1 MTLSPLKSRA
11 QKGTQLPWSEGV
23 NWQLITLVL
32 LLSSIG
38 WVMVTSASMTF
49 AEANYNDGWY
59 FAKRYAIYWTLGLI
73 GAVLVAAVP
82 VPMWEKH
89 GSLFLVLALV
99 MLTLVLIPGL
109 GKRVNGSQRWLQIGP
124 LALQASE
131 MVKFCVIVFY
141 ASFLARRGEETL
153 ADWRGVF
160 KPLLILGMI
169 VFLLLLEPDF
179 GASVVMAGT
188 VMAMLFVAGVRLWQ
202 FMILLVS
209 ALGGMML
216 VATLSPYRMQRL
228 ITFLDPWADQFNSGY
243 QLTQSLI
250 AFGRGEWFG
259 LGLGNSV
266 QKLFYLPEAHT
277 DFIFAIIA
285 EEFGLFGVVAVVG
298 IFIALVVCVLNIA
311 QRAMRSGQV
320 FASFATFGVAV
331 MFAAQAFINVGVA
344 SGLLPTKGLTM
355 PFISYGGSSLLVS
368 CALMALV
375 LRIDW
380 ELYRNN
386 FAEEKKQKQKQMK
399 ARRSSKAPRI
409 DEDLPVLTDMVEAA

>member
-1 MTLSPLKSRA
+1 MSAVTAKRLRVSPVPM
-11 QKGTQLPWSEGV
+11 PWTEGV
-23 NWQLITLVL
+23 NWPL
-32 LLSSIG
+32 LAMIMMLSSIG
-38 WVMVTSASMTF
+38 WVMVTSASMAF
-49 AEANYNDGWY
+49 AESTYNDQWF
-59 FAKRYAIYWTLGLI
+59 FAKRYATFWMLGMA

-82 VPMWEKH
+82 VSLWEKY
-89 GSLFLVLALV
+89 GSLFLVVALV

-109 GKRVNGSQRWLQIGP
+109 GKKVNGSQRWLQVGP

-131 MVKFCVIVFY
+131 VVKFCVIVFY
-141 ASFLARRGEETL
+141 ASFLARRGQETL
-153 ADWRGVF
+153 EDWRGVF

-179 GASVVMAGT
+179 GASVVMAAT

-202 FMILLVS
+202 FMLLFVS
-209 ALGGMML
+209 ALGGLMV
-216 VATLSPYRMQRL
+216 VAVMSPYRMQRL

-298 IFIALVVCVLNIA
+298 LFVALVVAVLNVA
-311 QRAMRSGQV
+311 QKAMALGNV

-355 PFISYGGSSLLVS
+355 PFISYGGSSLLAT

-375 LRIDW
+375 MRIDW
-380 ELYRNN
+380 ELHRQQVQ
-386 FAEEKKQKQKQMK
+386 AESQLRKKASRKRAKNPTADQ
-399 ARRSSKAPRI
+399 
-409 DEDLPVLTDMVEAA
+409 DVPVLTKMVEAA